1 LKAEAMKVENY
12 AQVYPHLLIRDVFL
26 HTDCLF
32 GRSCQRT
39 INSAASIAVGRLWF
53 VDIERLEKPAL
64 VSHDQRPHAR
74 KRTMSPALK
83 TKCDDGLKEIFS
95 FATWFKKK

>member
-1 LKAEAMKVENY
+1 LKTAIKVENY
-12 AQVYPHLLIRDVFL
+12 AQLYPHLLIRAVSL
-26 HTDCLF
+26 RADCLF

-39 INSAASIAVGRLWF
+39 INSGASIAVGRPWF
-53 VDIERLEKPAL
+53 LDIERLEKLAL
-64 VSHDQRPHAR
+64 VGHDQHPHAR